1 MPGKWLS
8 DFIIKIQGR
17 NVVRRNKGIDIARA
31 IAIMSVLIYHFY
43 VLIDGNRYTDYPIVH
58 GLILV
63 GGEIGVTLFFIISGY
78 GIFLSI
84 KRMEEKD

>member
-43 VLIDGNRYTDYPIVH
+43 VLIDGNRYTD
-58 GLILV
+58 
-63 GGEIGVTLFFIISGY
+63 
-78 GIFLSI
+78 
-84 KRMEEKD
+84 